1 MKSIFVY
8 TGKKL
13 LQMLSVMLI
22 VSVMIFI
29 LVRLSKTDPLAAIVG
44 GKQTT
49 PEIMAQLRAKFGLDK
64 SLFMQ
69 YITWITGIFRGDFG
83 MSFKYQTEAGP
94 LILARIPVTLGLV
107 FFSSIIAMLI
117 AIPGGV
123 YASIKRDRAF
133 DTSVSVI
140 SLVLAGCPPFLMS
153 LLFILFLARFFP
165 NYPFTGSF
173 TTISE
178 YFVRMA
184 APSIALSFTMI
195 ALAFRM
201 MRSSMIE
208 QMQSQYTMT
217 ALAKGVPRGKIAW
230 RHNFRNAIIPVLS
243 VVSIQIGSAIV
254 GAVLV
259 ETVFSLSGL
268 GTLLIDSIKASD
280 YALEQDITLML
291 VFIFLLISMI
301 VDILYAVID
310 PRIRLK

>member
-1 MKSIFVY
+1 MKSGIKY
-8 TGKKL
+8 AGKKL
-13 LQMLSVMLI
+13 LQFIIIMFI
-22 VSVMIFI
+22 VSVMIFV

-49 PEIMAQLRAKFGLDK
+49 PEILAQLRAKFGLDQ
-64 SLFMQ
+64 SLPMQ
-69 YITWITGIFRGDFG
+69 YISWITGIFHGDFG

-94 LILARIPVTLGLV
+94 LIAARMPVTMGLV
-107 FFSSIIAMLI
+107 FFSSVIAMLI
-117 AIPGGV
+117 AIPLGV
-123 YASIKRDRAF
+123 LASIKKDSPL
-133 DTSVSVI
+133 DTVISVI
-140 SLVLAGCPPFLMS
+140 CLVLAGCPPFLMA

-165 NYPFTGSF
+165 SYPFTGSY
-173 TTISE
+173 TNISE

-184 APSIALSFTMI
+184 APSLALSFTMV
-195 ALAFRM
+195 ALAYRM

-208 QMQSQYTMT
+208 QMQAPYTMT

-230 RHNFRNAIIPVLS
+230 QHNFRNAIIPVLS

-254 GAVLV
+254 GAVLI

-280 YALEQDITLML
+280 YALEQDITLLL
-291 VFIFLLISMI
+291 VFIFLVISTI
-301 VDILYAVID
+301 VDILYAIID

>member
-1 MKSIFVY
+1 MRSILVY
-8 TGKKL
+8 AGKKL
-13 LQMLSVMLI
+13 LQMIIVLLI
-22 VSVMIFI
+22 VSVIIFV

-49 PEIMAQLRAKFGLDK
+49 PEILAQLRAKFGLDK
-64 SLFMQ
+64 PLIMQ
-69 YITWITGIFRGDFG
+69 YFSWITGIFRGDFG

-107 FFSSIIAMLI
+107 LFSSILAMVI
-117 AIPGGV
+117 AIPCGV
-123 YASIKRDRAF
+123 YASIKRDRPF
-133 DTSVSVI
+133 DTVVSII

-153 LLFILFLARFFP
+153 LLAILFLARFFP
-165 NYPFTGSF
+165 SYPFTGSY
-173 TTISE
+173 TTLSE

-184 APSIALSFTMI
+184 APSVALSFTMI

-201 MRSSMIE
+201 TRSSMIE
-208 QMQSQYTMT
+208 QMQSQYTTT
-217 ALAKGVPRGKIAW
+217 ALAKGVPKNQIAW
-230 RHNFRNAIIPVLS
+230 KHNFRNAIIPVLS

-291 VFIFLLISMI
+291 VFVFLLISMI